1 MFLKRW
7 ENIKKGKDV
16 HKTIGKHKKIEK
28 RKVHKKIEKN
38 KEREKIYL

>member
-16 HKTIGKHKKIEK
+16 HKTIGKHKD
-28 RKVHKKIEKN
+28 
-38 KEREKIYL
+38 REKKNP